1 VNQFAPHGGYMKI
14 NDIFE
19 DDVRAKT
26 ERVRLTVSVPVN
38 ALAVYR
44 RMADVSGVSVGRS
57 IGDWLSDTVEGAE
70 AMVELIEMA
79 KAQPLKAAAQVHA
92 AAVKANSLTFELMQ
106 KLSSDDVDHSAD
118 GGVRRGSR
126 CAQPDAEG
134 STDSEGVGGAFGGDT
149 PPYSN
154 TGGKGSKPSRKTKK

>member
-1 VNQFAPHGGYMKI
+1 MKI
-14 NDIFE
+14 NDLFE

-26 ERVRLTVSVPVN
+26 ERVRLTVSVPVS

-92 AAVKANSLTFELMQ
+92 AAVKANSMTFELMQ
-106 KLSSDDVDHSAD
+106 KLSGDDTGPTTGQA
-118 GGVRRGSR
+118 GAARGCGPVS
-126 CAQPDAEG
+126 
-134 STDSEGVGGAFGGDT
+134 SGDT
-149 PPYSN
+149 PPVSN

>member
-1 VNQFAPHGGYMKI
+1 VNQFAPHGGDMKI
-14 NDIFE
+14 NDLFE

-57 IGDWLSDTVEGAE
+57 IGDWLSDTVHGAE

-92 AAVKANSLTFELMQ
+92 AAVRANELTTDLMQ
-106 KLSSDDVDHSAD
+106 KLSIAEADEAAQRGPACGDTVAESSAD
-118 GGVRRGSR
+118 SDG
-126 CAQPDAEG
+126 EG
-134 STDSEGVGGAFGGDT
+134 STSGGDT

>member
-1 VNQFAPHGGYMKI
+1 MKI
-14 NDIFE
+14 NDLFE
-19 DDVRAKT
+19 DDSRAKA
-26 ERVRLTVSVPVN
+26 ERVRLTVSVPAN

-57 IGDWLSDTVEGAE
+57 IGDWLSDTVQGAE

-92 AAVKANSLTFELMQ
+92 AAVKANSLTTELMR
-106 KLSSDDVDHSAD
+106 KLSTEGEAGPAQRGPACGDTASGNAD
-118 GGVRRGSR
+118 F
-126 CAQPDAEG
+126 E
-134 STDSEGVGGAFGGDT
+134 GDT

-154 TGGKGSKPSRKTKK
+154 TGGKGSKTSRKTKR

>member
-1 VNQFAPHGGYMKI
+1 MKI
-14 NDIFE
+14 NDLFE

-26 ERVRLTVSVPVN
+26 ERVRLTVSVPVS

-92 AAVKANSLTFELMQ
+92 AAVKANSMTFELMQ
-106 KLSSDDVDHSAD
+106 KLSGDDTGPTTGQAGAAR
-118 GGVRRGSR
+118 GGGPVS
-126 CAQPDAEG
+126 
-134 STDSEGVGGAFGGDT
+134 SGDT
-149 PPYSN
+149 PPVSN